1 MKTNGRV
8 LVVVAI
14 LIAVFITIGI
24 YSNREVISAFDKI
37 NQKLEVANSRSRVAN
52 DSLLS
57 LIQDDSPFKFG
68 AMITRDIAQ
77 EFYEDIERY
86 KLSLLKDEIGGD
98 YSKGAVETTIFIKD
112 GVITEHG
119 TSFIAAMKQMREVF
133 ITNSD
138 EDTLVLSKIQEFY
151 DSEVANSKEKSEAW
165 LRYHFEGFPVIS
177 SVAKLSSIQNDVKAI
192 ENQILTNVLSQ
203 KIPSA
208 Q

>member
-1 MKTNGRV
+1 MV
-8 LVVVAI
+8 IAI

-24 YSNREVISAFDKI
+24 YSEREVLSAFETI
-37 NQKLEVANSRSRVAN
+37 NQKLEVANSQSTIAN
-52 DSLLS
+52 DSLVS

-86 KLSLLKDEIGGD
+86 KLSLLKDDIGDD

-112 GVITEHG
+112 GIITEHG
-119 TSFIAAMKQMREVF
+119 TSFITTMKQMREVF
-133 ITNSD
+133 ITNSHK
-138 EDTLVLSKIQEFY
+138 DTLVLAKIQEFY

-165 LRYHFEGFPVIS
+165 LRYHFEGFPIIS

-192 ENQILTNVLSQ
+192 ENQILINVLSQ
-203 KIPSA
+203 KIPNT